1 WVSSSLL
8 RLCIIDFYATCVLF
22 LIGNFL
28 YSSNNVYDI
37 HWPLI
42 PLISSVYFYFYSN
55 SSELPWK
62 KCLLLTL
69 LILLWSSHLIWQTV
83 TSSSDIKHEDWRYH
97 MMRGQFGNN
106 FILFAFFVLHIIP
119 MIEVLIGSSSIYYIF
134 NDTNT
139 HEQFTIG
146 SSLSLGVIAVGVL
159 LENIAD
165 RQLARFRCQRKQSRE
180 YRFAV
185 LSSGL
190 WKYSRHPNYLG
201 EILFWCGL
209 FCLGRASHAP
219 WWCAIGPLLI
229 TLMMIFG
236 SIPISEER
244 LYRKYPEYK
253 FVQRRI
259 PILIPTFGLFR

>member
-1 WVSSSLL
+1 MELPSTPRIAYPLIYSILFSSSISLHFLLLPWVSSSLL

-165 RQLARFRCQRKQSRE
+165 RQLARFRSA
-180 YRFAV
+180 YG
-185 LSSGL
+185 S
-190 WKYSRHPNYLG
+190 
-201 EILFWCGL
+201 
-209 FCLGRASHAP
+209 RASHAP